1 MQQKGV
7 FMENLTRNPLFEN
20 ISAESIQQMM
30 TCFDMRKK
38 TYKEK
43 DIITT
48 YDAEGDFVGL
58 LLEGTISVNRI
69 SIDGSL
75 DMLEYLEHIG
85 VFGASFAFANREDE
99 FIVICEKD
107 CTVLFIEKQ
116 HITKRCANACQH
128 HTQVVENLMHLM
140 AEKVVHLTEK
150 VDILSHRSIRG
161 KLMCY
166 FRIQSTKQGQ
176 LTFQLPMSLLK
187 LANYLCIDRSAMM
200 REIKKMKEEE
210 IVEING
216 GEVTLL

>member
-1 MQQKGV
+1 
-7 FMENLTRNPLFEN
+7 MEKLSKNPLFEN
-20 ISAESIQQMM
+20 VSMDDIEKMI
-30 TCFDMRKK
+30 TCFDIQKK
-38 TYKEK
+38 TYREK

-48 YDAEGDFVGL
+48 YDATGDFIGL
-58 LLEGTISVNRI
+58 LLEGSVSVNRI

-75 DMLEYLEHIG
+75 DMLDYLEDTG
-85 VFGASFAFANREDE
+85 VFGASFAFSNREDE

-107 CTVLFIEKQ
+107 CTVLFIDKH
-116 HITKRCANACQH
+116 HITKRCSNACQF

-140 AEKVVHLTEK
+140 ANKVVHLTEK

-166 FRIQSTKQGQ
+166 FRIQSTKQGK

-210 IVEING
+210 IIEING
-216 GEVTLL
+216 KQVRLL

>member
-1 MQQKGV
+1 
-7 FMENLTRNPLFEN
+7 MENIVKNPLFEHITAEN
-20 ISAESIQQMM
+20 IEQMM
-30 TCFDMRKK
+30 HCFDARKK

-43 DIITT
+43 DIITS
-48 YDAEGDFVGL
+48 YDATGDFIGL
-58 LLEGTISVNRI
+58 LLDGTISVNRI

-75 DMLEYLEHIG
+75 DMLEYMENTG

-107 CTVLFIEKQ
+107 CTVLFIEKN
-116 HITKRCANACQH
+116 HITKRCQRACQH
-128 HTQVVENLMHLM
+128 HTQVVENLMQLM
-140 AEKVVHLTEK
+140 AEKVVSLTEK

-166 FRIQSTKQGQ
+166 FRIQSTRQSK

-200 REIKKMKEEE
+200 REIKKMKEEG

>member
-1 MQQKGV
+1 MLQLQQKGV
-7 FMENLTRNPLFEN
+7 FMENLSKNPLFEN
-20 ISAESIQQMM
+20 VSAESIEQMM

-48 YDAEGDFVGL
+48 YDAEGNFVGL

-75 DMLEYLEHIG
+75 DMLEYLEHTG

-99 FIVICEKD
+99 FI
-107 CTVLFIEKQ
+107 IEKQ

-166 FRIQSTKQGQ
+166 FRIQSTKQGE

-216 GEVTLL
+216 REVTLL